1 MLKSILISAVMML
14 LLAGLTYSQ
23 DKLIDGAYVS
33 VNDEGIYNP
42 PYNPDWMGT
51 DIQVYNHS
59 GTTNNVTNRT
69 LDMEY
74 CEENGYLYI
83 AACIN
88 LTGYHGLRVW
98 SSSNSGLTWI
108 LETNYFSNTIYFTG
122 LTMTVDQSYSYRPD
136 SVRVNIFYT
145 RTTSAN
151 NDNASLHFY
160 SFKPHAS
167 STNIVAKTIA
177 TPPAGREYAFPSA
190 YSNGQ
195 FAGTSTDMGCIVG
208 EYNNAG
214 TTCFNLRKYYML
226 NWSWN
231 FNGYTLGVLNSV
243 YYPSAAYKNNQAGT
257 DSVYIA
263 VERRISGRSH
273 IDLLR
278 TRAWGGGSW
287 PTTQITTTGAGI
299 YNRNPCFAIQD
310 RRYPTRMVIT
320 YTQNSNSSTAYGR
333 GRYSYSYNGGAAGT
347 WVHGN
352 IGSSYTTRF
361 TWVSCDTNGT
371 SGYCTFIWGDV
382 DSLNVRR
389 STCSWGPGTYYYDR
403 ASNNLTGTA
412 FPVCAVYNNS
422 SGNHRR
428 SVFAYWRSGPQ
439 DIYVNA
445 ENLPTGI
452 TNTNG
457 IANTYSLSQNY
468 PNPFNP
474 TTSINFS
481 IPKDGL
487 VKIVV
492 YDMLGKEVATLVN
505 SEQTA
510 GNYEV
515 TFDASKLTSGV
526 YFYKITSGDFTDVKK
541 MLLVK

>member
-14 LLAGLTYSQ
+14 LLAGLTNSQ

-88 LTGYHGLRVW
+88 ITGYHGLRVW

-108 LETNYFSNTIYFTG
+108 LETNYFSTTIYFTG

-145 RTTSAN
+145 RTSSTN

-177 TPPAGREYAFPSA
+177 TPPAGREFAFPSA

-195 FAGTSTDMGCIVG
+195 FNGTGTDMGCIVG

-214 TTCFNLRKYYML
+214 TACYNLRKYYML

-231 FNGYTLGVLNSV
+231 FTGYTLGVLNSV
-243 YYPSAAYKNNQAGT
+243 YYPSAVYKNDQST
-257 DSVYIA
+257 SYDSVYIA
-263 VERRISGRSH
+263 VERRISGQSQ

-287 PTTQITTTGAGI
+287 PTTAITTTAAGI

-320 YTQNSNSSTAYGR
+320 YTQNPNSSTAYGR
-333 GRYSYSYNGGAAGT
+333 GRYSRSYNGGAAGT

-352 IGSSYTTRF
+352 LGGSYTTRF
-361 TWVSCDTNGT
+361 TWVSCDTTGT
-371 SGYCTFIWGDV
+371 DQYCTFIWGDT

-389 STCSWGPGTYYYDR
+389 STCAFGAGTYYYDR

-422 SGNHRR
+422 SGTHHR
-428 SVFAYWRSGPQ
+428 SVFAYWGTGPQ
-439 DIYVNA
+439 DIYANA

-452 TNTNG
+452 TNTNE
-457 IANTYSLSQNY
+457 IASTYKLSQNFSESIQ
-468 PNPFNP
+468 PNNNHKVQL
-474 TTSINFS
+474 TTEWTCEAYSI
-481 IPKDGL
+481 
-487 VKIVV
+487 
-492 YDMLGKEVATLVN
+492 
-505 SEQTA
+505 
-510 GNYEV
+510 
-515 TFDASKLTSGV
+515 
-526 YFYKITSGDFTDVKK
+526 
-541 MLLVK
+541 